1 MHKKINYRFAVVA
14 LLACFSASP
23 VFAALILDRNE
34 KGKYGYVDDSGAVV
48 LKHDYNEAY
57 PFADGMAKVRKGN
70 KWGFIDSQG
79 KEIIEI
85 KYSEIGDWYNGF
97 CKVASGGKLKDDVL
111 TGAKYG
117 FIDKNGAEVI
127 KPEYDMIGQFSGSV
141 ALVKKK
147 DKYGY
152 IDTECRFVVPCE
164 FDGIGSPNARGWI
177 WVNKG
182 GNYNQ
187 SSQKEIPVP
196 GKRHDYGGKYGVYNT
211 QGTVVVP
218 CEYASLGM
226 FLTDSIVM
234 ARNKIL
240 CGDNPYS
247 DDFSVRLVE
256 KYFEDTQLMSNDY
269 REKLY
274 VTICSYEMM
283 SCRDNAYTRDLYRSP
298 ALGCNK
304 RHSGISRTSEWC
316 AANTDYPLF
325 SKLPALSLDDVSWAY
340 AWVSNNY
347 DGSYPGIVNLT
358 DGTVVIEPGKYEM
371 VGEPNDFL
379 VFVANGVGTS
389 NMTMNWYDLS
399 LKKELLDEDVAFDAT
414 LDVGKYAFMLSIF
427 CDGVA
432 EVRQFGN
439 SRLINSTLAQPLK
452 QLYDHISDVYDG
464 NLVIVEQLGMCGMQ
478 RLDNYRVS
486 SDEVVPAIYQKLYPP
501 TDSLML
507 AAKDSKYGYLSMS
520 GEEAIPFV
528 YDKAFKFKYGA
539 AVVSQ
544 NGNFGLIDRYNN
556 VLVPMQWRRVMD
568 KDREDARYVW
578 VAQQSDSTFYAY
590 DLIAGQV
597 LGGGYK
603 QVYSYFDENGVAFAT
618 KPAEFYGLDETGSVV
633 KQQREALG
641 CVTPDGDVILPFA
654 FFTLDAAKQAYSEMK
669 AAGKDKMDGTDVL
682 RLAIYATDVRN
693 KFKITDI
700 VPEELWDY

>member
-1 MHKKINYRFAVVA
+1 MNYRFAVVA

-240 CGDNPYS
+240 CGGNPYS

-256 KYFEDTQLMSNDY
+256 KYFEDTQLMGNDY

-358 DGTVVIEPGKYEM
+358 DGTVVIESGKYEM

-399 LKKELLDEDVAFDAT
+399 LKKELLDEDVAFDAR

-578 VAQQSDSTFYAY
+578 VAQQADSTFYAY

-669 AAGKDKMDGTDVL
+669 AAGKDKMDGTDGL

>member
-1 MHKKINYRFAVVA
+1 MNYRFAVVA
-14 LLACFSASP
+14 LLACFCASP
-23 VFAALILDRNE
+23 VFAALIPDRNE

-117 FIDKNGAEVI
+117 FIDKSGAEVI

-240 CGDNPYS
+240 CGGNPYS

-256 KYFEDTQLMSNDY
+256 KYFEDTQLMGNDY

-340 AWVSNNY
+340 AWISNNY

-432 EVRQFGN
+432 EVRQFGD

-507 AAKDSKYGYLSMS
+507 AAKDGKYGYLSMS
-520 GEEAIPFV
+520 GKEAIPFV
-528 YDKAFKFKYGA
+528 YDKAFKFK
-539 AVVSQ
+539 
-544 NGNFGLIDRYNN
+544 
-556 VLVPMQWRRVMD
+556 
-568 KDREDARYVW
+568 
-578 VAQQSDSTFYAY
+578 
-590 DLIAGQV
+590 
-597 LGGGYK
+597 
-603 QVYSYFDENGVAFAT
+603 
-618 KPAEFYGLDETGSVV
+618 
-633 KQQREALG
+633 
-641 CVTPDGDVILPFA
+641 
-654 FFTLDAAKQAYSEMK
+654 
-669 AAGKDKMDGTDVL
+669 
-682 RLAIYATDVRN
+682 
-693 KFKITDI
+693 
-700 VPEELWDY
+700 

>member
-1 MHKKINYRFAVVA
+1 MNYRFAVVA
-14 LLACFSASP
+14 LLASFCASP

-578 VAQQSDSTFYAY
+578 VAQQADSTFYAY

-669 AAGKDKMDGTDVL
+669 VAGKDKMDGTDGL

>member
-1 MHKKINYRFAVVA
+1 MNYRFAAVA
-14 LLACFSASP
+14 LFVCFCASSA
-23 VFAALILDRNE
+23 FAALIPDRNE
-34 KGKYGYVDDSGAVV
+34 KGKYGYVDESGTVV
-48 LKHDYNEAY
+48 LKHNYNEAY

-240 CGDNPYS
+240 CGGNPYS

-256 KYFEDTQLMSNDY
+256 KYFEDTQLMGNDY

-325 SKLPALSLDDVSWAY
+325 SKLPALSLDNVSWAY

-358 DGTVVIEPGKYEM
+358 DGTVVIESGKYEM

-399 LKKELLDEDVAFDAT
+399 LKKELLDEDVTFDAT
-414 LDVGKYAFMLSIF
+414 LDVDKYAFMLSNF

-432 EVRQFGN
+432 EIRQYGN
-439 SRLINSTLAQPLK
+439 SRLVNSTLAQPLK
-452 QLYDHISDVYDG
+452 QMYDYISDVYDG

-507 AAKDSKYGYLSMS
+507 AAKDGKYGYLSMS
-520 GEEAIPFV
+520 GKEAIPFV

-539 AVVSQ
+539 AAVSQ
-544 NGNFGLIDRYNN
+544 NGNFGLIDRYNS
-556 VLVPMQWRRVMD
+556 VIVPMQWRRVMD

-578 VAQQSDSTFYAY
+578 VAQQADSTFYAY

-603 QVYSYFDENGVAFAT
+603 QVYSYFDDNGVAYAT
-618 KPAEFYGLDETGSVV
+618 KPAEFYALDGNGSVV
-633 KQQREALG
+633 KRQMEALG
-641 CVTPDGDVILPFA
+641 CVTPEGEVILPFA
-654 FFTLDAAKQAYSEMK
+654 FPTLDAAKQAYSEMK
-669 AAGKDKMDGTDVL
+669 AAGKDKIDGTDGL